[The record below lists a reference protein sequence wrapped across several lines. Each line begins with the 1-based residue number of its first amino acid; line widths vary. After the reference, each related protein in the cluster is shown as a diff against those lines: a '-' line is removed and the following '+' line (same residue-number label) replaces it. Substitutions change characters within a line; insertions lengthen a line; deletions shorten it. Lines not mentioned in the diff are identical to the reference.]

1 MSKLI
6 LLRHGQSVWNQKNI
20 FTGWVDVPLSP
31 NGIEEAFKAGEKIS
45 NIPFDVVFVS
55 SLIRSK
61 LTAMLALSKSHI
73 DRIPCVMH
81 EDERMK
87 KMSKVYDLKN
97 EKTLL
102 PVYEAWELNERMY
115 GTLQGLN
122 KEETLKKYGEAQ
134 FRLWRR
140 SYHVNPPEGESL
152 KMTAERAVPFFEKK
166 IVDFLKNKK
175 NVFIAAHGNSL
186 RAIIMHIEKLSEDE
200 VLHLELPTGEPI
212 CYEYD
217 AKLGFRRQ
225 SVQECNESF
234 KHK

>member
-6 LLRHGQSVWNQKNI
+6 LLRHGQSIWNQKNI

-61 LTAMLALSKSHI
+61 LTAMLALSKSQI

-87 KMSKVYDLKN
+87 KMSKVYDPKN

-115 GTLQGLN
+115 GTLHG
-122 KEETLKKYGEAQ
+122 
-134 FRLWRR
+134 RR

-186 RAIIMHIEKLSEDE
+186 RAIIMHIEKLSEEE

-217 AKLGFRRQ
+217 GKLGFRRQ